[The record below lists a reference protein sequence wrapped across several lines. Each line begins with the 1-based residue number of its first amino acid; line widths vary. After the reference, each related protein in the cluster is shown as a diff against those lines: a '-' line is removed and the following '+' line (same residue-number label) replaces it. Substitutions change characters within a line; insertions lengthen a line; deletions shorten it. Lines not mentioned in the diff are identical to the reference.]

1 MIRPGSGL
9 GPRAYSDGVARLV
22 RALAAAPLL
31 LVLVGCA
38 AGGNGTPQ
46 ASSVRPTSP
55 AVTAPPQAQ
64 VTSPAPTASAQASG
78 RTTSL
83 FFGDS
88 YIVGGGYTGPR
99 NSMGAIAAR
108 RLGWKYHVRGGGGT
122 GFVSGNPDY
131 GIPAFLGQIRNGALD
146 VGPVDWLVIEGGG
159 NDKNDDPGLVTR
171 RAVRTLKAAAERHP
185 EARLVLVGTMDP
197 TVDSFTDTDGVI
209 GALGAAARRLGIP
222 YINAQR
228 WLEGRPALVGPD
240 YDHPTPAGHRVC
252 GGKLA
257 KALRALG

>member
-1 MIRPGSGL
+1 MAGWHAWSERWPRRRCFLSL
-9 GPRAYSDGVARLV
+9 WAVPRAA
-22 RALAAAPLL
+22 
-31 LVLVGCA
+31 
-38 AGGNGTPQ
+38 NGTPQ
-46 ASSVRPTSP
+46 ASSVRQTTPAGAVPASP
-55 AVTAPPQAQ
+55 NARLSP
-64 VTSPAPTASAQASG
+64 PAPTGSVRASG
-78 RTTSL
+78 PTTSL

-88 YIVGGGYTGPR
+88 YIVGGGYTGPN

-108 RLGWKYHVRGGGGT
+108 RLGWKYQIRGGGGT

-131 GIPAFLGQIRNGALD
+131 DIPSFLGQIRAGALD

-159 NDKNDDPGLVTR
+159 NDKNDKPAVVTS
-171 RAVRTLKAAAERHP
+171 RAVRTLRAAAKRHP

-197 TVDSFTDTDGVI
+197 TVDSFADTDGVI
-209 GALGAAARRLGIP
+209 GALAAAASRLGIP
-222 YINAQR
+222 FINAQH

-257 KALRALG
+257 KALRALE

>member
-1 MIRPGSGL
+1 M
-9 GPRAYSDGVARLV
+9 
-22 RALAAAPLL
+22 
-31 LVLVGCA
+31 GCA

-46 ASSVRPTSP
+46 ASSVSQTTP
-55 AVTAPPQAQ
+55 AEAVPPASNARA
-64 VTSPAPTASAQASG
+64 TPPARTASARASG
-78 RTTSL
+78 PTTSL

-88 YIVGGGYTGPR
+88 YIVGGGYTGPK

-108 RLGWKYHVRGGGGT
+108 RLGWKYHIRGGGGT

-131 GIPAFLGQIRNGALD
+131 DIPNFLGQIRDGALD

-159 NDKNDDPGLVTR
+159 NDKIDDPGLVTR

-209 GALGAAARRLGIP
+209 GAMAAAAAPARDPLHQRAALAGGPAERWWGRTTTTRRRRVTGSAGASWP
-222 YINAQR
+222 R
-228 WLEGRPALVGPD
+228 RCGR
-240 YDHPTPAGHRVC
+240 C
-252 GGKLA
+252 E
-257 KALRALG
+257 